1 MAHNPQPRDYLTQP
15 GRAHFIEWIVDD
27 GQRAV
32 AQFLQALPTACDQ
45 LLPFR
50 DKRAIKLALIE
61 IPVQEHRYKSVIND
75 KLRQRRITAQMTFG
89 LCV

>member
-1 MAHNPQPRDYLTQP
+1 MAHNPLPRDYLAQP

-27 GQRAV
+27 GHRAV

-50 DKRAIKLALIE
+50 DKRGIKVTFIE
-61 IPVQEHRYKSVIND
+61 IPSKNTGTNRSSTINCAKD
-75 KLRQRRITAQMTFG
+75 GLQRK
-89 LCV
+89 